1 LNERKRQILQAI
13 VIDYINTAEPVGS
26 RTIAKK
32 HELGLSSATIRNEM
46 SDLEDMGYLEQPYTS
61 AGRIPSD
68 KGYRLYV
75 DELMD
80 LKGLTLEEIRDIR
93 AAIEVKINELNQLL
107 RQSAEVMSRL
117 TKYTSM
123 AMTPHIKKSVLK
135 SINVILIGPGK
146 ALVIIVISAGT
157 VKNSMINIP
166 KNITQNYLIKI
177 SNVLNEKL
185 SGLTIGD
192 INSALLSEL
201 ENSIIEPLGV
211 LKHVIVG
218 IIDCISCIDNTEVY
232 LEGTANI
239 FNFPEFRDLAKAREF
254 LNVLDEISLLRKL
267 LNNQNQTETINAA
280 GRIGDAGRAVR
291 LFTSNEEKEAV
302 NISIELNEENKK
314 RQDTE
319 QLILQEAFDI
329 IESDLKYLKSR
340 VLVVADKEWHR
351 GVVGIVSSRVTE
363 KYQRPSILI
372 SIEEGMGKG
381 SGRSI
386 EGFNLFKALTHCQH
400 LLDKFGG
407 HELAAGLTIAEENI
421 DQFREAINEY
431 ANSVLSDDMLIPKI
445 KVDAYISEQDINL
458 ESVRELQ
465 KLEPFGPGNPTPVF
479 AYKGLKI
486 TDIRTVGQGKHL
498 KLLLNIGN
506 VFVDAIGFNMGHVAA
521 AFSEGDLIDAAFS
534 LEVNSW
540 NNNACFSLIVLFL

>member
-267 LNNQNQTETINAA
+267 LNNQNQTETINVK
-280 GRIGDAGRAVR
+280 IG
-291 LFTSNEEKEAV
+291 TENE
-302 NISIELNEENKK
+302 
-314 RQDTE
+314 
-319 QLILQEAFDI
+319 
-329 IESDLKYLKSR
+329 
-340 VLVVADKEWHR
+340 
-351 GVVGIVSSRVTE
+351 
-363 KYQRPSILI
+363 
-372 SIEEGMGKG
+372 IEEIKECSLVKATYSVGDVIIG
-381 SGRSI
+381 SIGVIGPTRMDYSKVI
-386 EGFNLFKALTHCQH
+386 SSMIYIREKVNQ
-400 LLDKFGG
+400 
-407 HELAAGLTIAEENI
+407 EL
-421 DQFREAINEY
+421 
-431 ANSVLSDDMLIPKI
+431 
-445 KVDAYISEQDINL
+445 
-458 ESVRELQ
+458 
-465 KLEPFGPGNPTPVF
+465 
-479 AYKGLKI
+479 
-486 TDIRTVGQGKHL
+486 L
-498 KLLLNIGN
+498 KL
-506 VFVDAIGFNMGHVAA
+506 F
-521 AFSEGDLIDAAFS
+521 GD
-534 LEVNSW
+534 NK
-540 NNNACFSLIVLFL
+540 